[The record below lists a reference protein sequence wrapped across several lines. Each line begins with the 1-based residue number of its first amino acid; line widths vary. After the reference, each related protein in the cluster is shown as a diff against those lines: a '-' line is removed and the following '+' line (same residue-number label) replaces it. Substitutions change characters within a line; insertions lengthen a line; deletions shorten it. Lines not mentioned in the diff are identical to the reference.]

1 VEPPPSG
8 AGVPDT
14 LSKGQIASTMK
25 KYIQAMKGCV
35 KQQLQ
40 RDPSVTGTMLVSF
53 VINGNGKVSLI
64 QILSTEHKGTY
75 VAGCITYIIKSM
87 KFPKFSGAPITIPR
101 VPLRLGG

>member
-1 VEPPPSG
+1 
-8 AGVPDT
+8 
-14 LSKGQIASTMK
+14 MK